1 MKWTPDGAH
10 LIFSDVTLIRIVD
23 AEGSRLRTIVDA
35 SPFKPLFRE
44 RFPYGFHAD
53 VSPDGSR
60 IVYSSCKPRGRSPT
74 GRQLYNYEI
83 ATIAIDG
90 TDPQR
95 LTYNGYYDHF
105 PAWSPDGT
113 RIAFIAN
120 PSSSD
125 PGQSLPQGVQLFT
138 MAADG
143 SDVRLLTP
151 SIDSVGLYPPV
162 WSPDGGSLAFLVN
175 ERDGGTLRRILY
187 AVRSDGTGL
196 SRIAATTG
204 MPAWPPDSEQIA
216 FVASDGEEVSVN
228 VARPDGSGPREV
240 LRGFGGPV
248 AWSPDGSELFASRA
262 VTARRLPGQDA
273 LVWEGIYA
281 VRPDGSGQRLLVPS
295 YLSDLIDVRDVTH
308 RLAGLTAWSPDG
320 SRIAFYDLD
329 GLLVTAAQDGTD
341 LRGVVR
347 SDPDFTNLNET
358 LKLLNERLSPWYAP
372 GPDVPV
378 DPEACSAGS
387 IVREPGAHQGLV
399 MDCRTLLSIRDMLAG
414 GADLDWSEQKP
425 ISEWQGVSVDGSP
438 LRVHRLDLVGLTG
451 TLPPELGRLT
461 ALRYLSVEGKGHEF
475 KLGGLTGAVPPE
487 LGSLKELEDLHL
499 SRNYLSG
506 VIPPDL
512 GGLESLRSLH
522 LDENLLSGSIPPELS
537 NLKLLEDLGLEGN
550 NLSGC
555 VPTELPEVWVQ
566 QNGLKRCG
574 P

>member
-1 MKWTPDGAH
+1 MGH
-10 LIFSDVTLIRIVD
+10 
-23 AEGSRLRTIVDA
+23 
-35 SPFKPLFRE
+35 
-44 RFPYGFHAD
+44 
-53 VSPDGSR
+53 
-60 IVYSSCKPRGRSPT
+60 
-74 GRQLYNYEI
+74 QLYNYEI

-90 TDPQR
+90 TDPQH
-95 LTYNGYYDHF
+95 LTHNRHYDHF

-125 PGQSLPQGVQLFT
+125 PGQRLPQEVQLFT

-143 SDVRLLTP
+143 SDVRLRTP
-151 SIDSVGLYPPV
+151 SIDSVGFYPPV
-162 WSPDGGSLAFLVN
+162 WSPDGRSLAFLVN
-175 ERDGGTLRRILY
+175 ERDGRTLRRILY
-187 AVRSDGTGL
+187 PVRSDGTGL

-204 MPAWPPDSEQIA
+204 MPAWSPDSEQIA
-216 FVASDGEEVSVN
+216 FVARDGDEVSVN
-228 VARPDGSGPREV
+228 VARPDGSGLREV
-240 LRGFGGPV
+240 VRGFGGPV

-262 VTARRLPGQDA
+262 VTAFRLPGQDL

-281 VRPDGSGQRLLVPS
+281 VRTDGGGQRLLVPS
-295 YLSDLIDVRDVTH
+295 YLSDLIGVRDVTH

-320 SRIAFYDLD
+320 SRIAIYDLD

-347 SDPDFTNLNET
+347 SDPDFTNLSET
-358 LKLLNERLSPWYAP
+358 LKLLYERLRPWYAP
-372 GPDVPV
+372 GPEAAVE
-378 DPEACSAGS
+378 PEACSAGS
-387 IVREPGAHQGLV
+387 IVQDPGANQGLV
-399 MDCRTLLSIRDMLAG
+399 MDCRTLLSIRDRLAG
-414 GADLDWSEQKP
+414 GSDLDWSDQRP
-425 ISEWQGVSVDGSP
+425 IAEWQGVSVDGSP
-438 LRVHRLDLVGLTG
+438 LRVRGLNLVGLTG

-475 KLGGLTGAVPPE
+475 KLGGLTGAVPRE

-506 VIPPDL
+506 VVPPAL

-522 LDENLLSGSIPPELS
+522 LDENLLTGGIPPELGNLSGLESLWLYRNRLDGSIPPELS

-550 NLSGC
+550 DLSGC

-566 QNGLKRCG
+566 QSGLKRCE